1 MRFPVTLMSR
11 SMGLALAWVGL
22 NWAVANRAEAAAGE
36 GVVQFNRD
44 VRPILSDQCFA
55 CHGFDAKKR
64 KAGLRLDVAEGAF
77 APNKEGR
84 VAIKPGDLAR
94 SELWKRIES
103 RDPDDVMPPPET
115 HKAVSAEQKAVL
127 RRWIEQGARY
137 QRHWSLE
144 TPTRPPVPT
153 VGTAHPVDRFIRDR
167 LAREG
172 LRPAPEADT
181 RTLVRR
187 VTLDLTGLPPTPSEV
202 ARFVG
207 DTEPGAYERLVDRLL
222 ASPRYGERMAR
233 LWLDVARYADTHGLH
248 LDNER
253 QMWAYRDW
261 VVRAF
266 NRNQRFDEFTRD
278 QLAGDLVESPTLDQ
292 WIATGF
298 NRCNVT
304 TSEGGSIDAEFV
316 FRYAVDRTATAVQ
329 AWMGLTAG
337 CAVCHDHK
345 FDPISAREFYSMYAF
360 FHSAADPAM
369 DGNALLTPP
378 VLKLPTP
385 EEKARMDALEA
396 EARAAEDA
404 LMAKARTHPYADPAD
419 ANHRPE
425 PKEVDVLWVDDDAPS
440 GWKISASPGAGP
452 RWATKEDGTAPRRG
466 RRALV
471 REDGGLAQDVLE
483 GGTPFEVPQDGR
495 LFVHVRLEAARLP
508 KSVMVQYRTSDWKH
522 RMVWGDVD
530 AIDWGAKGT
539 TERAHGGPL
548 PAAGEWVRLEF
559 EASKVGLK
567 AGDRVTGIAF
577 TQFGGRVAWDDAGVK
592 GRMDPATE
600 PTRSF
605 AAWLKANEGKD
616 LGELPGDLRKVLKEV
631 GATNRTPA
639 QVAGL
644 RAHYVARVCADT
656 REVFAPLIA
665 AVESPRKRRSELE
678 GMVPSTFVWKDMEK
692 RRESFVMVRGAY
704 DKPGEKVRRG
714 VPAAL
719 PPIQARADEPTR
731 LDLVAWLM
739 APEHPL
745 TARVAANRLWQ
756 HFMGTGL
763 VRTSEDFGSQGEPPS
778 HPELLDWLAVEYRQ
792 GGWDTKAFARLLVTS
807 ATYRQASEATPA
819 LMARDP
825 ENRLLARGPRFRL
838 DAEQLRDSALYV
850 GGLLDEQMGG
860 KGVRPYQPPN
870 IWEPVGFVGSNTR
883 DYKADTGA
891 ALYRRSLYTFLKRT
905 APPPFMVTFDGP
917 NREQLCSRRERS
929 NTPLQALQL
938 MNDVQHHEAA
948 RWLAT
953 RMIREG
959 GPDEAARLRH
969 GCEVVL
975 ARPPSAGELGVL
987 QATLG
992 KHRARYAAD
1001 EAAARASVAYGDSKP
1016 DGRIPAPELAAYTL
1030 VANLLLNLDEAVN
1043 RN

>member
-1 MRFPVTLMSR
+1 MRFPGTPAGMAWA
-11 SMGLALAWVGL
+11 LALACGT
-22 NWAVANRAEAAAGE
+22 WATARSEDAVL
-36 GVVQFNRD
+36 FNRD

-64 KAGLRLDVAEGAF
+64 KAGLRLDMAEGAF

-84 VAIKPGDLAR
+84 VAIKPGDPAG

-103 RDPDDVMPPPET
+103 TDPDDVMPPPET
-115 HKAVSAEQKAVL
+115 HKSVTAAQKGVL
-127 RRWIEQGARY
+127 KRWIEQGAKY

-144 TPTRPPVPT
+144 APSRASLPAGDAPN
-153 VGTAHPVDRFIRDR
+153 PVDRFIRDR
-167 LAREG
+167 LSREG
-172 LRPAPEADT
+172 LKPAPEADA
-181 RTLVRR
+181 RTLARR
-187 VTLDLTGLPPTPSEV
+187 VSLDLTGLPPTPAEV
-202 ARFVG
+202 ARFVA
-207 DTEPGAYERLVDRLL
+207 DTAPGAYDRLVDRLL

-233 LWLDVARYADTHGLH
+233 MWLDVARYADTHGLH

-266 NRNQRFDEFTRD
+266 NRNQRFDDFTRD
-278 QLAGDLVESPTLDQ
+278 QLAGDLVQSPTLDQ

-345 FDPISAREFYSMYAF
+345 FDPISAREFYSLYAF

-378 VLKLPTP
+378 VLKLPSP

-396 EARAAEDA
+396 EAMAADGA
-404 LMAKARTHPYADPAD
+404 LLAKAMAHPYSDPAD
-419 ANHRPE
+419 ANPRP
-425 PKEVDVLWVDDDAPS
+425 KAADVDVSWVDDDAPS
-440 GWKISASPGAGP
+440 GWKISASPGAAS
-452 RWATKEDGTAPRRG
+452 RWTTKEDAVPAKRG
-466 RRALV
+466 RRALL
-471 REDGGLAQDVLE
+471 REDNGLAQDVLE
-483 GGTPFEVPQDGR
+483 GGTPFELPQDGR
-495 LFVHVRLEAARLP
+495 LFVHVRLDPAKMPRA
-508 KSVMVQYRTSDWKH
+508 VMIQYRTDDWKH

-539 TERAHGGPL
+539 TQRAHGGPL
-548 PAAGEWVRLEF
+548 PAAGEWTRLEF
-559 EASKVGLK
+559 EAGKVGLK

-592 GRMDPATE
+592 GRLDPSSDA
-600 PTRSF
+600 TRSF
-605 AAWLKANEGKD
+605 AAWLKANHGKD
-616 LGELPGDLRKVLKEV
+616 LGELPADLRRVLKDV
-631 GATNRTPA
+631 GATNRTTA

-656 REVFAPLIA
+656 REAFAPRVSA
-665 AVESPRKRRSELE
+665 AESARKKRAELE
-678 GMVPSTFVWKDMEK
+678 GRVPSTFVWKDMDK
-692 RRESFVMVRGAY
+692 PRDSFVMVRGAY

-719 PPIQARADEPTR
+719 PPMKSPSDEPTR
-731 LDLVAWLM
+731 LDLVSWLVSG
-739 APEHPL
+739 EHPL
-745 TARVAANRLWQ
+745 TARVAVNRLWQ
-756 HFMGTGL
+756 HVFGTGL

-778 HPELLDWLAVEYRQ
+778 HPDLLDWLAVEYRE
-792 GGWDTKAFARLLVTS
+792 GGWDTKGLLRLLVTS
-807 ATYRQASEATPA
+807 ATYKQSAAAGEA

-838 DAEQLRDSALYV
+838 DAEQLRDGALFAA
-850 GGLLDEQMGG
+850 GLLDEQMGG

-959 GPDEAARLRH
+959 GPGAPGRLRH

-975 ARPPSAGELGVL
+975 ARPPSDEELGVL
-987 QATLG
+987 SRTLE
-992 KHRARYAAD
+992 KHLARYRAD
-1001 EAAARASVAYGDSKP
+1001 EAAARESVTFGESKP
-1016 DGRIPAPELAAYTL
+1016 DPAIAAPELAAYTL
-1030 VANLLLNLDEAVN
+1030 MANLLLNLDEAVN